1 MESGAHCM
9 TREPA
14 EQDDLQPL
22 DAAVEAALTANH
34 RDFLRFL
41 TQRLGD
47 ADTAQDVLQQFY
59 LRALSRASDLRRRA
73 SIVSWLYRL
82 LNSTLVDYTRRDT
95 TRRRQ
100 EAAFAREQNLSRAD
114 PELETTVCLC
124 LYKLLPTLKP
134 EYAEVLWR
142 VDLLEAPRQEVA
154 RALGLTV
161 NNVTVRIHR
170 ARQAMKRA
178 LLLSC
183 ETCPEHGFLRCAC
196 DLPNRRAAWPTSDRP
211 QSPCV

>member
-1 MESGAHCM
+1 M
-9 TREPA
+9 TRDPA
-14 EQDDLQPL
+14 ANDDLRPF
-22 DAAVEAALTANH
+22 DAAVEATLTANH
-34 RDFLRFL
+34 QDFLRFL

-47 ADTAQDVLQQFY
+47 ADAAQDVLQQFY
-59 LRALSRASDLRRRA
+59 LRALSRASDLRRRE

-100 EAAFAREQNLSRAD
+100 EAAAAREQALHRAE

-142 VDLLEAPRQEVA
+142 VDLLETPRQEVA
-154 RALGLTV
+154 HALGLTV
-161 NNVTVRIHR
+161 NNITVRLHR

-196 DLPNRRAAWPTSDRP
+196 DLPNRRAAWPASDRP
-211 QSPCV
+211 QSP